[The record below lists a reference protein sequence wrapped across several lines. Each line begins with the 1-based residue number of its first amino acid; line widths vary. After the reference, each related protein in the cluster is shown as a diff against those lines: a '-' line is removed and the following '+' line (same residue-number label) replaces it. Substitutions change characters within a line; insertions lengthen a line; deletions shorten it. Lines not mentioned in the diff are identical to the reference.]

1 VPPIR
6 AIDIA
11 ILPPPDV
18 SQRAIELSAHLPK
31 EESEGLRLGPA
42 YLPHITLLQ
51 QFVDANDVPALFDRI
66 AVLLED
72 HASIALKVIGGAM
85 GSRSVWM
92 EIERSTAVVDLHGR
106 LLDVSE
112 PFDARAGDREAFVD
126 GEARERD
133 VQWVSGYRTASSGAR
148 VRPHITLGHAARP
161 PLISP
166 FSFAASTV
174 AACQL
179 GRFCSCRRV
188 LAAWQLHS

>member
-1 VPPIR
+1 MPPIR

-66 AVLLED
+66 AVLLQD
-72 HASIALKVIGGAM
+72 HGSIALKVIGGAT

-112 PFDARAGDREAFVD
+112 PFDAGAGDRGTFVD
-126 GEARERD
+126 AQARQREAGFD
-133 VQWVSGYRTASSGAR
+133 G
-148 VRPHITLGHAARP
+148 
-161 PLISP
+161 
-166 FSFAASTV
+166 
-174 AACQL
+174 
-179 GRFCSCRRV
+179 
-188 LAAWQLHS
+188 